1 MREFTYSVDRRISW
15 RLISLEFVAKVMV
28 WLILCISRLASKAEG
43 DVKGMEFLSAV
54 RHEREISNAGR

>member
-1 MREFTYSVDRRISW
+1 
-15 RLISLEFVAKVMV
+15 MV

-43 DVKGMEFLSAV
+43 GVKGMEFLGAV